1 MLSDL
6 DAPRLVPGDLPGI
19 VLPGD
24 AGVHSAHWAVPC
36 HGETFADFDPQRRF
50 VLL

>member
-6 DAPRLVPGDLPGI
+6 DALRLVPGNLPGI